1 MSAASL
7 PLSHEEGGNQSV
19 IVVRHSY
26 ISARDR
32 QSRRGGGQPKVAA
45 VGRALAHLK
54 YIQHRPGEDR
64 RVANANAY
72 TTAVYQN
79 LSQKDQQLDNRI
91 NNLTSNSYRGIACA
105 IALVSAPRP
114 APGKTGIGFGT
125 GYYMGNAATALTMA
139 HSSRGGHWQSSFGVA
154 TSVTGNS
161 GANIAGGGGV
171 LYQF

>member
-1 MSAASL
+1 
-7 PLSHEEGGNQSV
+7 
-19 IVVRHSY
+19 
-26 ISARDR
+26 
-32 QSRRGGGQPKVAA
+32 